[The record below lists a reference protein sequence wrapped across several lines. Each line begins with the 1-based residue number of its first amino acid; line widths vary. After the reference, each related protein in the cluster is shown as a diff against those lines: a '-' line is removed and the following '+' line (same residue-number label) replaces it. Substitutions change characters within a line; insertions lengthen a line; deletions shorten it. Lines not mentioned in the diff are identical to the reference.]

1 VHEMSLCQ
9 GILDIIQKRAAADR
23 FSCVM
28 KVRLSIGALS
38 HVGSEAISFG
48 FDVVTRNTIAEGAD
62 LEINQPPGQAF
73 CMACSSTVTIPARGQ
88 PCPTCGSHQLM
99 VVGGDEL
106 RVDELEVS

>member
-1 VHEMSLCQ
+1 MHEMSLCQ
-9 GILDIIQKRAAADR
+9 GILDIIQERAAADG
-23 FSCVM
+23 FSHVT

-38 HVGSEAISFG
+38 HVDPKAIG
-48 FDVVTRNTIAEGAD
+48 FDVTTRDTIADGAV
-62 LEINQPPGQAF
+62 LEIDQPPGQAF
-73 CMACSSTVTIPARGQ
+73 CMACSNTVTIPARGQ

>member
-1 VHEMSLCQ
+1 MSLCQ
-9 GILDIIQKRAAADR
+9 AIFDSIQELAAADC
-23 FSCVM
+23 FSRVT

-38 HVGSEAISFG
+38 HVDPKAISFG
-48 FDVVTRNTIAEGAD
+48 FDVVTCDTIAEGAV
-62 LEINQPPGQAF
+62 LEIDQPPGQAF
-73 CMACSSTVTIPARGQ
+73 CMACSATVTIPARGQ

>member
-1 VHEMSLCQ
+1 MHEMSLCQ
-9 GILDIIQKRAAADR
+9 GIVDIIQERADADR
-23 FSCVM
+23 FSRVT

-38 HVGSEAISFG
+38 HVDPKAISFG
-48 FDVVTRNTIAEGAD
+48 FDVVARGTIAEGAV
-62 LEINQPPGQAF
+62 LEIDQPPGQAF
-73 CMACSSTVTIPARGQ
+73 CMACSTTVTIPARGQ

>member
-1 VHEMSLCQ
+1 MHEMSLCQ
-9 GILDIIQKRAAADR
+9 GILDIIQERAAADR
-23 FSCVM
+23 FSRVT

-38 HVGSEAISFG
+38 HVDPKAISFG
-48 FDVVTRNTIAEGAD
+48 FDVTTRETIADGAV
-62 LEINQPPGQAF
+62 LEIDQPPGQAF
-73 CMACSSTVTIPARGQ
+73 CMACATTVTIPARGQ